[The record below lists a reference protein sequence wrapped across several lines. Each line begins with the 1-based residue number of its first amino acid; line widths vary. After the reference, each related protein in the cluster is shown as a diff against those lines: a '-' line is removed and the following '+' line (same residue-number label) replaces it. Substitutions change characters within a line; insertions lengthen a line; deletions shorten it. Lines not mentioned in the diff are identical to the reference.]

1 MDTGTVVTPPYVAGP
16 LQLAPFRGLR
26 LDPSRVGD
34 PATARLFAR
43 PFRSVAGRVRQWE
56 AQGHLVHEARPCLYL
71 HEYTVNGV
79 TVRGLVGALDVSRRA
94 AGPAQRAVLPH
105 EGIHPA
111 QADNLAD
118 RMHQMDLNPAPI
130 LLVQDSPAQLR
141 QLLRRQREATP
152 DSSFVD
158 RAGCAHRLW
167 NLSDPLVL
175 ETIAEL
181 LAPTTAV
188 IADGHHRY
196 AAYLRLQQRQPGPG
210 FDHGL
215 AMIVDDGDT
224 PLFLGAIH
232 RVLHGSSVDD
242 VAVAARSVGIVTR
255 PAHQAEALAALS
267 PGVLIATDNQRW
279 LRVHVGA
286 RPDRVEIETLHD
298 RLVPALGHGPTR
310 ITHHHSAADALSHA
324 HRDDTTAILLPAPRF
339 DQVQHVVEAD
349 RLFPEKATSFQ
360 PKPPL
365 GVLLRRVHDEG
376 GEPPTLPPRRAKRS
390 RQRS

>member
-26 LDPSRVGD
+26 L
-34 PATARLFAR
+34 
-43 PFRSVAGRVRQWE
+43 
-56 AQGHLVHEARPCLYL
+56 YL
-71 HEYTVNGV
+71 HEYTVNGG

-196 AAYLRLQQRQPGPG
+196 
-210 FDHGL
+210 
-215 AMIVDDGDT
+215 
-224 PLFLGAIH
+224 
-232 RVLHGSSVDD
+232 SVDD

-255 PAHQAEALAALS
+255 PAHQAEALAALC

-339 DQVQHVVEAD
+339 DQVQRVAEAD